1 MSGMSITQRGIITK
15 LSKNKPAFPPNTF
28 FTYSSDGTVRFWNL
42 DHMTHSQTF
51 ATFITSP
58 TRENSLS
65 VNSDSPIS
73 ISPLPSQSEN
83 IKKSIYTRQ
92 ALKILYVDPEYI
104 KMLKSEIR
112 GF

>member
-1 MSGMSITQRGIITK
+1 MAGMSITQRGIITK

-51 ATFITSP
+51 ASFIASP
-58 TRENSLS
+58 TREEFNIPGS
-65 VNSDSPIS
+65 NDSPIS
-73 ISPLPSQSEN
+73 ISPLPSQSDN

-112 GF
+112 G